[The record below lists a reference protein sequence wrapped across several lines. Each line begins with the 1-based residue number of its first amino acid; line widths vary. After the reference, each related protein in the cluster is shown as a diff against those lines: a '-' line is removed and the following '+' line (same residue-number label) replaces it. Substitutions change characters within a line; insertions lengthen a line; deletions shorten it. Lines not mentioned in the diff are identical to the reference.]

1 MTRVRQ
7 IFVDGHGI
15 TITTMHVEIARL
27 IYGRRPYCWG
37 SDPKP
42 CSWDDAPAMIQI
54 EFLELAH
61 AVLAHPIFAA
71 GGACQQERQG

>member
-7 IFVDGHGI
+7 IFVDGQAVI
-15 TITTMHVEIARL
+15 ISTMHIEIARL

-37 SDPKP
+37 SEPTP
-42 CSWDDAPAMIQI
+42 CGWDDAPAMIQI

-61 AVLAHPIFAA
+61 AVLAHPIFASRGA
-71 GGACQQERQG
+71 GQPGAEG